1 MNLSLIVLIIWSFLL
16 SCDKQKSPIESA
28 SKAPTNSALTELD
41 SRIPPDDP
49 GKYKRNLRPYVVLA
63 IAIQAT
69 GFLDLSNH
77 HLVAAGSQGSL
88 TRNILQPVL

>member
-1 MNLSLIVLIIWSFLL
+1 MGGL
-16 SCDKQKSPIESA
+16 
-28 SKAPTNSALTELD
+28 ALETRPNKRTMKRR
-41 SRIPPDDP
+41 SM
-49 GKYKRNLRPYVVLA
+49 RNLRPYVVLA

-88 TRNILQPVL
+88 TRNILQPVR